1 MLKLRKQMLLLPAL
15 LLASTLPVC
24 AQVEK
29 VAMRT
34 SGISCGVC
42 AVVSEVNFK
51 RMPGVDKVIIS
62 LSQEAIMISYKPGA
76 GFSPR
81 AIRDVLE
88 PLKVGVEQFQ
98 ISARG
103 RVQEQGGKRFFLA
116 GKDKFILA
124 VTTSVPAI
132 PPDTPVSIEGILNDH
147 VQPMEV
153 RVLNFRPLQ
162 Q

>member
-1 MLKLRKQMLLLPAL
+1 MLLLTAL
-15 LLASTLPVC
+15 LLAPTLPVC

-51 RMPGVDKVIIS
+51 RMPGIDKVVIS
-62 LSQEAIMISYKPGA
+62 LSQEAIMLTYKPGA
-76 GFSPR
+76 VFSTK

-88 PLKVGVEQFQ
+88 PLKVGVDQFQ

-103 RVQEQGGKRFFLA
+103 RVQEQGGKRFFIA
-116 GKDKFILA
+116 GKDRFIL
-124 VTTSVPAI
+124 TTTASVPPI
-132 PPDTPVSIEGILNDH
+132 PSDTPVLIEGVLNDR